1 MTLRIHSEDARREV
15 LERTPIEKKRKNPTD
30 TTNTSSRTRL
40 LEDTLGCRLRA
51 VEISGTGLR
60 RRGPGGRRQV
70 RSEIPTRHL
79 PGPGRPRLTLPDPCT
94 TRQAH
99 ARTRSLSLA
108 QLAPVCLSPW
118 SPCTSRRAHLLALRN
133 HYLSAC
139 VTPSPPPTP
148 PTHQHT
154 CCCCRYYVVAG

>member
-1 MTLRIHSEDARREV
+1 M
-15 LERTPIEKKRKNPTD
+15 
-30 TTNTSSRTRL
+30 
-40 LEDTLGCRLRA
+40 
-51 VEISGTGLR
+51 
-60 RRGPGGRRQV
+60 

-108 QLAPVCLSPW
+108 QLAPVCLSLY
-118 SPCTSRRAHLLALRN
+118 SLLDLLVRRAHLLALRN

-139 VTPSPPPTP
+139 VTPPPP

-154 CCCCRYYVVAG
+154 CCCCRYYVVVGGGEGLAMSRDLDKTITVWYRSLQLHKCRRPAFTPQIIQSTRATRRGRYLVSFIIYE